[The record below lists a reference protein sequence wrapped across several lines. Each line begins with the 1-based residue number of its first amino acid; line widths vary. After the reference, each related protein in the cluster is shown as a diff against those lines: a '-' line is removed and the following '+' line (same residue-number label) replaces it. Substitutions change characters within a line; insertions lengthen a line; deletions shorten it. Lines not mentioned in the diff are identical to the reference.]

1 MALGVGLCSMIQHE
15 AVRLAGD
22 AFILPL
28 PIAEDLITY
37 KWRGGRS
44 GHAKLANGLNM
55 IRDHP
60 RGRGY
65 LVKFGTI
72 IYSTILYSIVL
83 LCIVS
88 QSTVMSYPLVS
99 SAIEPAPQF
108 AHIRPAI
115 RFFTYH
121 QLSRHCQFP
130 HNRGEPRTRSVSSRM
145 VGRLAS
151 CVLTDIALTTVASH
165 CISCYS
171 VLTVPHLRFT
181 PDKQYHGRQ
190 TVAS

>member
-1 MALGVGLCSMIQHE
+1 ME
-15 AVRLAGD
+15 
-22 AFILPL
+22 
-28 PIAEDLITY
+28 
-37 KWRGGRS
+37 GRTVWS
-44 GHAKLANGLNM
+44 RETNGLNM
-55 IRDHP
+55 IQDHP

-65 LVKFGTI
+65 PRQFRDYNFIVL
-72 IYSTILYSIVL
+72 YILYSIVI

-171 VLTVPHLRFT
+171 VLTVLRLRFT

>member
-1 MALGVGLCSMIQHE
+1 ME
-15 AVRLAGD
+15 
-22 AFILPL
+22 
-28 PIAEDLITY
+28 
-37 KWRGGRS
+37 GRTVWS
-44 GHAKLANGLNM
+44 RETNGLTM

-65 LVKFGTI
+65 PSSISGL
-72 IYSTILYSIVL
+72 YRTILYSIVL

-121 QLSRHCQFP
+121 QLSRHCQLS
-130 HNRGEPRTRSVSSRM
+130 HNRGEPRSVSSRM

-151 CVLTDIALTTVASH
+151 CVLTAIALTTVASH
-165 CISCYS
+165 CVSCYS
-171 VLTVPHLRFT
+171 VYTYSASLEIHSRQAVPWPSDSRVVKVCPMHVHCVCASCAVRGT
-181 PDKQYHGRQ
+181 K
-190 TVAS
+190 VAS